1 MWQIGWSV
9 SLSWNGHILA
19 TGGPQDDF
27 GIGAT
32 WIFVYDAITTR
43 YNQLGN
49 KLVGTG
55 GIGTSQQGKHLKY
68 RKLYGRYGTRSHKS
82 MNALNY

>member
-1 MWQIGWSV
+1 M

-19 TGGPQDDF
+19 AGGPQADS

-32 WIFVYDAITTR
+32 WIFVYDAITMR
-43 YNQLGN
+43 YNPLGN
-49 KLVGTG
+49 KLVGTR

-68 RKLYGRYGTRSHKS
+68 RKLDGRYGTRSYETI
-82 MNALNY
+82 NALNY

>member
-1 MWQIGWSV
+1 M
-9 SLSWNGHILA
+9 SLSWNGDILA
-19 TGGPQDDF
+19 DGGPQDDS

-43 YNQLGN
+43 YNQLGE

-55 GIGTSQQGKHLKY
+55 RSGSSQQGKHLY
-68 RKLYGRYGTRSHKS
+68 YL
-82 MNALNY
+82 